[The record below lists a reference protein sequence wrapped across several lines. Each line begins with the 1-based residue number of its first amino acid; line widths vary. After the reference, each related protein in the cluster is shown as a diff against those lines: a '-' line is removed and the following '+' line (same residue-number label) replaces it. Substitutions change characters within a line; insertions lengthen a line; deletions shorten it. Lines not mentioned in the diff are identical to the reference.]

1 MKCLTIY
8 VGHFCN
14 FLCFSVIC
22 FLFLDKRLRLDLLK
36 RLCYLFI
43 GDLWNKCL
51 HGIPCNPLKLLLFIF
66 QKLDVTS
73 FSILCIYLYSPPCTI
88 RDSKHFWCIPLGCI
102 FPWAAESHLAVCSG
116 KCLVHPPHCPPC
128 ALFQLSYFLIEME
141 SPKRHTAVKVWV
153 NRRFMQ
159 SVIIFLSICS
169 SQQCLFH

>member
-102 FPWAAESHLAVCSG
+102 FSRLQSPTW
-116 KCLVHPPHCPPC
+116 
-128 ALFQLSYFLIEME
+128 LFAQGSVWCIL
-141 SPKRHTAVKVWV
+141 HTALPVL
-153 NRRFMQ
+153 F
-159 SVIIFLSICS
+159 SSSLIFLLRWRVQKDT
-169 SQQCLFH
+169 QQWKCE